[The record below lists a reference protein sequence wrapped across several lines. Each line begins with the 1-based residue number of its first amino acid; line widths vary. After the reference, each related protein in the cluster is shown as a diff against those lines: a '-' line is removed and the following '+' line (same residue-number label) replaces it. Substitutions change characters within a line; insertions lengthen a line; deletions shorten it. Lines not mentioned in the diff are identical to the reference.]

1 MGVVIFFFRAVSKFG
16 TVHTA
21 EGGVVLSGTQRW
33 GRSEVH
39 SFCFDCFKRR
49 NPEILDVW
57 ILYGVAGGYVF
68 FLYELFCNAYIAKRP
83 TMSYFERLEASITNI

>member
-1 MGVVIFFFRAVSKFG
+1 MGVVIFSSGLCRNLVQS
-16 TVHTA
+16 VHTA

-49 NPEILDVW
+49 KPEILGAG
-57 ILYGVAGGYVF
+57 ILYCVAGGFVLSRYD
-68 FLYELFCNAYIAKRP
+68 LFCNAYIAKRP
-83 TMSYFERLEASITNI
+83 TYFERLETSITNI